1 MAGGFVKVTLIGNLG
16 KDPEV
21 RFTAGG
27 TAVANLRVACTSRAK
42 TKDGNWEDRTE
53 WVSLVCFGKTAENA
67 GQYLAKGRQIYAE
80 GRLQTR
86 EWQDKEGN
94 KRYSTDVIADQVL
107 FIGGRGEGAGSGE
120 SGGRPMGGG
129 GGGGNRPSGGGG
141 GGNKPAS
148 EGYDEAPPLSD
159 DDIPF

>member
-1 MAGGFVKVTLIGNLG
+1 MAAGFVKVTLIGNLG

-27 TAVANLRVACTSRAK
+27 TAVANLRVACTERAK
-42 TKDGNWEDRTE
+42 NKEGNWEDRTE

-67 GQYLAKGRQIYAE
+67 GQYLQKGRQIYAE

-86 EWQDKEGN
+86 EWTDKDGN
-94 KRYSTDVIADQVL
+94 KRYNTEVIAFQVL
-107 FIGGRGEGAGSGE
+107 FLGQRDGGGAGAG
-120 SGGRPMGGG
+120 MGGG
-129 GGGGNRPSGGGG
+129 GGRPAMAGAPGRGPANDMGGGA
-141 GGNKPAS
+141 P
-148 EGYDEAPPLSD
+148 DEPPPLTD

>member
-1 MAGGFVKVTLIGNLG
+1 MAGFVKVSLIGNLG

-27 TAVANLRVACTSRAK
+27 TAVANLRVACTERAK
-42 TKDGNWEDRTE
+42 GKDGNWEDRTE

-67 GQYLAKGRQIYAE
+67 GQYLNKGRQIFAE

-86 EWQDKEGN
+86 EWNDKEGN
-94 KRYSTDVIADQVL
+94 KRYSTEIIANQLL
-107 FIGGRGEGAGSGE
+107 FLGGGREEGGARGAGPA
-120 SGGRPMGGG
+120 RPAVRG
-129 GGGGNRPSGGGG
+129 PSE
-141 GGNKPAS
+141 AS
-148 EGYDEAPPLSD
+148 PDEPPPLGD

>member
-1 MAGGFVKVTLIGNLG
+1 MAAGMVKVTLIGNLG

-21 RFTAGG
+21 KFTASG
-27 TAVANLRVACTSRAK
+27 TAVCNLRVACTERVRS
-42 TKDGNWEDRTE
+42 KDGNWEDHTE

-86 EWQDKEGN
+86 EWTDKDGN
-94 KRYSTDVIADQVL
+94 KRYSTEVLANQVL
-107 FIGGRGEGAGSGE
+107 FLGGGREGAGAEGRPPPARAQPAPQPR
-120 SGGRPMGGG
+120 SGGSRMEDPM
-129 GGGGNRPSGGGG
+129 
-141 GGNKPAS
+141 
-148 EGYDEAPPLSD
+148 DEAPPLTD

>member
-1 MAGGFVKVTLIGNLG
+1 MAGFVKVSLIGNLG

-27 TAVANLRVACTSRAK
+27 MAVANLRVACTERAK
-42 TKDGNWEDRTE
+42 SKDGNWEDRTE

-67 GQYLAKGRQIYAE
+67 GQYLQKGRQIFAE

-86 EWQDKEGN
+86 EWNDKEGN
-94 KRYSTDVIADQVL
+94 KRYSTEVL
-107 FIGGRGEGAGSGE
+107 ANQILFLGQGGGGAGGGGARSGGAGGSGGGRDL
-120 SGGRPMGGG
+120 GGG
-129 GGGGNRPSGGGG
+129 GGGGGGGG
-141 GGNKPAS
+141 ADDP
-148 EGYDEAPPLSD
+148 PPLSD

>member
-1 MAGGFVKVTLIGNLG
+1 MAGFAKVSLVGNLG

-27 TAVANLRVACTSRAK
+27 TAVANLRVACTERVK
-42 TKDGNWEDRTE
+42 VKDEWKDTTE

-67 GQYLAKGRQIYAE
+67 GQYLQKGRQVYAE

-86 EWQDKEGN
+86 EWNDKDGN
-94 KRYSTDVIADQVL
+94 KRYSTEVICNQVL
-107 FIGGRGEGAGSGE
+107 FLGGGDGAGK
-120 SGGRPMGGG
+120 
-129 GGGGNRPSGGGG
+129 SGGGARPAAAAPAAG
-141 GGNKPAS
+141 GS
-148 EGYDEAPPLSD
+148 SLDDWPPLSD